1 MTATSLANRLRAI
14 GIDPRRMRGAALA
27 QLSAEMAPALLAEV
41 VGVSAAT
48 AVKWTTLHGGNWA
61 GYAAGR

>member
-1 MTATSLANRLRAI
+1 
-14 GIDPRRMRGAALA
+14 MRGAALA

-41 VGVSAAT
+41 AGISPGT

-61 GYAAGR
+61 SYAGGR